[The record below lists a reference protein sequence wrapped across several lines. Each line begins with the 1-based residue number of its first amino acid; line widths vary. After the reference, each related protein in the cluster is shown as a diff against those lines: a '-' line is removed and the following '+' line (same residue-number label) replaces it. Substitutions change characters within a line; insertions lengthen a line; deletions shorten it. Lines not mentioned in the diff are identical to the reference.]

1 MPTIPVGDINIYY
14 ELFGQGE
21 PLLLIMG
28 LNANMLSWGPIIPA
42 RLAERYQVI
51 LFDNRGAGR
60 TDQPDG
66 PYTME
71 QMAADA
77 VGLLDALGIASA
89 HVFGG
94 SMGGMIA
101 QHVALN
107 HADRLRKLI
116 LGCTMCGGPHAVS
129 AAPEVLAYLVPDP
142 TLSAFE
148 AAWRGVPICYSPE
161 FIAANKS
168 LIEDLLL
175 AACEYPTR
183 SAAYEAQ
190 LGAVMNSHDTYDR
203 LPQIQAPTLVL
214 TGNRDVLI
222 PPENSRILAERIPN
236 AQLHEIEGAGHVFH
250 ISHPDASMAAISAFL
265 G

>member
-1 MPTIPVGDINIYY
+1 MPSIPVGDINVYY
-14 ELFGQGE
+14 EVRGQGE
-21 PLLLIMG
+21 PLLMIMG
-28 LNANMLSWGPIIPA
+28 LNASLLSWGTTVPA
-42 RLAERYQVI
+42 RLAERYRVI

-66 PYTME
+66 PYTMA

-77 VGLLDALGIASA
+77 VGLLDALDIPSA

-107 HADRLRKLI
+107 HADRVRKLI
-116 LGCTMCGGPHAVS
+116 LGCTMCGGQHAVS

-142 TLSAFE
+142 TLTPFE
-148 AAWRGVPICYSPE
+148 VAWRGVPICYPPE
-161 FIAANKS
+161 FVAANKP
-168 LIEDLLL
+168 LLEEVLL

-183 SAAYEAQ
+183 PAAYEAQ
-190 LGAVMNSHDTYDR
+190 IGAIMNSHDTYDR
-203 LPQIQAPTLVL
+203 LPQLQVPTLVL
-214 TGNRDVLI
+214 TGNHDVLI

-236 AQLHEIEGAGHVFH
+236 AQLHEIDSAGHVFH
-250 ISHPDASMAAISAFL
+250 ISHPDATLAAMITFL

>member
-14 ELFGQGE
+14 EMLGQGE

-28 LNANMLSWGPIIPA
+28 LNANLLSWGPTLPA

-71 QMAADA
+71 QMADDA
-77 VGLLDALGIASA
+77 TGLLDALDIPSA

-107 HADRLRKLI
+107 HADKVRKLI
-116 LGCTMCGGPHAVS
+116 LGCTMCGGSHAVS
-129 AAPEVLAYLVPDP
+129 ATPEVLAYLMPDP
-142 TLSAFE
+142 TLNAYE
-148 AAWRGVPICYSPE
+148 AAWRGVPICYTPE
-161 FIAANKS
+161 FIDANKP
-168 LIEDLLL
+168 LIEETLL

-183 SAAYEAQ
+183 PAAYEAQ
-190 LGAVMNSHDTYDR
+190 LGAVMASHDTYDR
-203 LPQIQAPTLVL
+203 LPQIAAPTLVL
-214 TGNRDVLI
+214 TGNHDVLI

-236 AQLHEIEGAGHVFH
+236 AQLHEIDGAGHVFS
-250 ISHPDASMAAISAFL
+250 ISHPDASLAAITDFL